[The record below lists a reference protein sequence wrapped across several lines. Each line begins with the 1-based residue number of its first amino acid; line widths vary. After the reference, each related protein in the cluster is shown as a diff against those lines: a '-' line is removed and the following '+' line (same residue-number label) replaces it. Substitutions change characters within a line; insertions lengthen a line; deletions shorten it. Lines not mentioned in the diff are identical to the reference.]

1 MVEFRV
7 TILDNLPLLIM
18 LTFQVRRKNSP
29 PTKKYSKIVT
39 NSHSS
44 QNICIRQEAGFCC
57 IQYSL
62 CSDSYSWAIDNKVDA
77 DTKIGTN
84 CSQDYIEISG
94 KSIWSC
100 AYQASFIY
108 HSFWYWTGVAGQC
121 GNDNTFFLDKL
132 CGETFGFVD
141 TNEIAA
147 QFVCGKTY

>member
-18 LTFQVRRKNSP
+18 LTFQVRRKNCP
-29 PTKKYSKIVT
+29 IKENIQKKTVT

-44 QNICIRQEAGFCC
+44 QNICIRQESGFCC

-94 KSIWSC
+94 KSPVQLAYSLFNIIPVFYLFLNRSC
-100 AYQASFIY
+100 RPM
-108 HSFWYWTGVAGQC
+108 W
-121 GNDNTFFLDKL
+121 K
-132 CGETFGFVD
+132 
-141 TNEIAA
+141 
-147 QFVCGKTY
+147 